1 MGEESASEN
10 AKVGFTVSSK
20 TVAVA
25 AVTVLLLISLY
36 LWTLPFHKNQLPF
49 GEGDSAWHFAIGD
62 HITSADKAT
71 FRLPYVVGVWYYGF
85 NKILGPFSPEYPP
98 SNHVDYALMQVFGG
112 GRFIPVFI
120 FRAIASFMGVISV
133 FFLVSRLF
141 GVLPAFIAGL
151 GLSFS
156 LREQLTYLFGQQPT
170 LIAIVITPVTL
181 YAWYKYI
188 TSVYGSEES
197 KAGSVGSGNGNIG
210 KGNPIYL
217 YVTFALLASQY
228 FLHLQGFAS
237 SLIIMAVFAAA
248 MIIKFRKL
256 PVSKQNIVHFVVAI
270 LLLLVVAAP
279 FAAIYLGAGNSAKA
293 SFKFSRLFE
302 WGISPDYFKG
312 SFPPAFSMFS
322 AEYPKILV
330 PFLSVGITLLLLRLF
345 LVKNN
350 TREIFLLSWLIGT
363 YIVLH
368 LDVFTNTGLNRL
380 ARMLVLENYVFFTLI
395 AMSAVWLPQTLA
407 SFLKLNSGIASA
419 AKYILAGIL
428 IFALLMTSG
437 RSAYATLSQAYSG
450 IDRITPVQA
459 AFASG
464 YLAKLPERAVIYDP
478 SLRVVGQWRYPKM
491 RWMLAISQRHVGTYN
506 SDTFAFPDYVNKSEV
521 YFMFDYSDIALF
533 ASNPSSSQQ
542 GAAWASQLQQV
553 EMRWFNSTRPL
564 YDKDNIRLYKYS
576 DIQGGGAK

>member
-1 MGEESASEN
+1 MGEEVTFEN
-10 AKVGFTVSSK
+10 AKAGFKMNSK
-20 TVAVA
+20 AVAVA
-25 AVTVLLLISLY
+25 TLTVLFLISFY
-36 LWTLPFHKNQLPF
+36 LWTLPFQHNRLPF

-71 FRLPYVVGVWYYGF
+71 FRLPYVVGIWYYGF

-98 SNHVDYALMQVFGG
+98 SNHVDYALMQIFGG
-112 GRFIPVFI
+112 ERFIPVFI
-120 FRAIASFMGVISV
+120 FRAIASFMGVVSV

-170 LIAIVITPVTL
+170 LVAIVITPVTL

-188 TSVYGSEES
+188 TSIYDDDGDTDTSS
-197 KAGSVGSGNGNIG
+197 RRNMGH
-210 KGNPIYL
+210 GNPAYL

-228 FLHLQGFAS
+228 LLHVQGFAS

-248 MIIKFRKL
+248 MMIKFRKM
-256 PVSKQNIVHFVVAI
+256 PVSKQNIAHFVVAI
-270 LLLLVVAAP
+270 LLFLVVAAP
-279 FAAIYLGAGNSAKA
+279 FAAIYLGAGDNAKA

-312 SFPPAFSMFS
+312 SFPPAFSLFS
-322 AEYPKILV
+322 AEYPKIIASFLLV
-330 PFLSVGITLLLLRLF
+330 GLILLLLRLF

-395 AMSAVWLPQTLA
+395 ALSVVWLPQTIA
-407 SFLKLNSGIASA
+407 SFLKLNSGIVSA

-428 IFALLMTSG
+428 IFALVMTSG
-437 RSAYATLSQAYSG
+437 RSAYATLSQAYSS
-450 IDRITPVQA
+450 IDRITPAQA
-459 AFASG
+459 AFASD

-478 SLRVVGQWRYPKM
+478 GIRVVGQWRYPKI
-491 RWMLAISQRHVGTYN
+491 RWMLAMSQRHVGTYN
-506 SDTFAFPDYVNKSEV
+506 SDTFIFPDYINKSEV

-533 ASNPSSSQQ
+533 ESNPSYTQQ
-542 GAAWASQLQQV
+542 GTAWASQLQQI
-553 EMRWFNSTRPL
+553 EGRMFNNTRPL
-564 YDKDNIRLYKYS
+564 YDVNNIRLYKYEPTA
-576 DIQGGGAK
+576 GAVVT